1 MYFIILGFYD
11 SVREQ
16 KLSQLKKNSRK
27 LFSFLFVIMVLLMK
41 KALPILEVLLM
52 LYLLKKISKT
62 YQHWVSII

>member
-11 SVREQ
+11 SGREQ